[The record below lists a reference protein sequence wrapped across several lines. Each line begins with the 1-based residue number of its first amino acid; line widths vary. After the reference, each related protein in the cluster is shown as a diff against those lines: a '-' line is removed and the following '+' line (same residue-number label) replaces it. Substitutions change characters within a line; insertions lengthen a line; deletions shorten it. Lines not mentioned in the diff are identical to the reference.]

1 MTVLVTNSNSSLA
14 GAVASGLETEH
25 EVRRTRWDE
34 PLEPGSATAALLRDV
49 RAVVHFGYPR
59 PDGDAGELLDHATR
73 RTYNLLLAAAE
84 AGVERCVFVSTL
96 RLLAALPA
104 HLAVTEKWRSRP
116 PSGDPALL
124 ACHLGEVVAKE
135 VARDRLLQVATLRL
149 GFPEVIGPRSALN
162 EEHGSAA
169 IASDDAVTAVA
180 AALRAELAQWQEI
193 HVQSPLPG
201 ARYLMRAAEQVLGF
215 PATTATGGEL

>member
-1 MTVLVTNSNSSLA
+1 MTVLVTNSDTPLA

-25 EVRRTRWDE
+25 EVRRTLWDE
-34 PLEPGSATAALLRDV
+34 PLEPGSATAALVRDV

-59 PDGDAGELLDHATR
+59 RDGDAGELLDHATR

-116 PSGDPALL
+116 PSGDPAR
-124 ACHLGEVVAKE
+124 C
-135 VARDRLLQVATLRL
+135 
-149 GFPEVIGPRSALN
+149 S
-162 EEHGSAA
+162 
-169 IASDDAVTAVA
+169 
-180 AALRAELAQWQEI
+180 
-193 HVQSPLPG
+193 
-201 ARYLMRAAEQVLGF
+201 
-215 PATTATGGEL
+215 PATWARWWPRRWPATACCRWQPCAWASRR

>member
-1 MTVLVTNSNSSLA
+1 MKVLVTNSDSPLA
-14 GAVASGLETEH
+14 GAVAAGLEAGH
-25 EVRRTRWDE
+25 EVRRIAWDE
-34 PLEPGSATAALLRDV
+34 PLLPDAATAAVVQDI
-49 RAVVHFGYPR
+49 RAVVHFGYSR
-59 PDGDAGELLDHATR
+59 GDGDASELLDHATR
-73 RTYNLLLAAAE
+73 HTYNLLLAAAE

-135 VARDRLLQVATLRL
+135 VARDRLLQVVTLRL
-149 GFPEVIGPRSALN
+149 GFPEVIGPRSSLH

-169 IASDDAVTAVA
+169 IASEDVVTAVA

-201 ARYLMRAAEQVLGF
+201 ARFLMRAAQQVLGF
-215 PATTATGGEL
+215 PAAAAPGGAR